1 MALEANFC
9 RVQLDRPGPGGVQE
23 LLCVRRTRLG
33 KTGQQ
38 ICVGDRVE
46 VEGIDWPEARAAIAA
61 VAPRSSLLERPAVAN
76 CSRVVVVA
84 ALDQPELDPLQ
95 LTRFLLT
102 AERTGVAVEL
112 VLTKADLLSAAEQ
125 QRWRERLMAWG
136 YSPLLVSSKCG
147 DGLAVLRDRLAL
159 PGISVLCGPSGV
171 GKSSLINALLPQLSL
186 RVSAVSGRLQR
197 GRHTTRHVEL
207 FPLASGAL
215 LADSPGFNL
224 PSLPADP
231 AELGMLFPEIRQ
243 RLEAA
248 VCQFKNCLHQGDP
261 GCAVG
266 SDWDRHGLYLTC
278 LESVQQQVARQ
289 PRLRTA
295 GLKQRG
301 GKEEPLLDQRLRQ
314 SSRRRL
320 RQVEPDEEA

>member
-112 VLTKADLLSAAEQ
+112 VLTKADLLSEAEQ

-147 DGLAVLRDRLAL
+147 NGLAVLRERLAA
-159 PGISVLCGPSGV
+159 PGISVLCGPAGV
-171 GKSSLINALLPQLSL
+171 GKSSLINALLPHLEET
-186 RVSAVSGRLQR
+186 RR
-197 GRHTTRHVEL
+197 GE
-207 FPLASGAL
+207 
-215 LADSPGFNL
+215 
-224 PSLPADP
+224 
-231 AELGMLFPEIRQ
+231 
-243 RLEAA
+243 
-248 VCQFKNCLHQGDP
+248 
-261 GCAVG
+261 
-266 SDWDRHGLYLTC
+266 
-278 LESVQQQVARQ
+278 
-289 PRLRTA
+289 
-295 GLKQRG
+295 
-301 GKEEPLLDQRLRQ
+301 
-314 SSRRRL
+314 
-320 RQVEPDEEA
+320 